1 MGNGSHQ
8 ESGLSK
14 SVWSDADFEA
24 MGWHDATVHGLS
36 VQPTND
42 ILPRFLLDLDYI
54 VRWVHPVP
62 PATHFSFWISPATL
76 AFEGVFDLQGDLDFQ
91 GSAVDLEIDGVHRL
105 VPDDARPDFSHV
117 PLWHIEGHAFDVK
130 FRASGFRQYFRQ
142 APRLVSRQVLPY
154 DERGGCAFTEVG
166 FS

>member
-76 AFEGVFDLQGDLDFQ
+76 VFEGVFDLQGDLDFQ
-91 GSAVDLEIDGVHRL
+91 GLAVDLEIDGVHRL
-105 VPDDARPDFSHV
+105 VPDDAP
-117 PLWHIEGHAFDVK
+117 
-130 FRASGFRQYFRQ
+130 
-142 APRLVSRQVLPY
+142 PRLLARAALAHRRPRVRCEVPRLRLPSVLPASP
-154 DERGGCAFTEVG
+154 ETRIPTGIAL
-166 FS
+166 